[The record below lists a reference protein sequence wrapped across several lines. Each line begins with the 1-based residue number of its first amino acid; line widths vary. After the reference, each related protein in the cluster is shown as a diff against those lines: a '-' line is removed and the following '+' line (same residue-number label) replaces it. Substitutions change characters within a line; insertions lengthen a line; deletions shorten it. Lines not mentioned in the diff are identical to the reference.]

1 MQTTNKGG
9 DVLARGGS
17 RCQFAPMG
25 GNVSQQ
31 KWDNMWKNDDEQ
43 NSGDSDS
50 SQDRDTGSNPGET
63 VPSTETA

>member
-31 KWDNMWKNDDEQ
+31 KWDEMWSSE
-43 NSGDSDS
+43 DSNTAAVDS
-50 SQDRDTGSNPGET
+50 PKETTPSEKET
-63 VPSTETA
+63 VKN

>member
-25 GNVSQQ
+25 GNVSQEA
-31 KWDNMWKNDDEQ
+31 WDAMWVSDN
-43 NSGDSDS
+43 SDS
-50 SQDRDTGSNPGET
+50 ELLDAPKEITSSEKET
-63 VPSTETA
+63 VGI